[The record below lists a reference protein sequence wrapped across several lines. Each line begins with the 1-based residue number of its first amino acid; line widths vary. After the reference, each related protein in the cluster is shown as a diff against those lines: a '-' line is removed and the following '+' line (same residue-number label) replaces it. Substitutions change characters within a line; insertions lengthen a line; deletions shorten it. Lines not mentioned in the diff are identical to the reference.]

1 MTQQPRWLSIDI
13 ATAIHDES
21 LAHFGGASGIRDRG
35 LLESALARPQNLLAY
50 GGDPTVF
57 ELAAAYGSGIIRNH
71 PFVDGNKRT
80 GLLAI
85 NAFLALNGYRFDPEQ
100 ADEVRMIL
108 GVAAGTVAEDQLAAW
123 IAANSQPKQ
132 PPTG

>member
-1 MTQQPRWLSIDI
+1 VIPRPRWLSLDI
-13 ATAIHDES
+13 VNAIHDES
-21 LAHFGGASGIRDRG
+21 LAHFGGAAGIRDAG

-50 GGDPTVF
+50 GDAPTIF
-57 ELAAAYGSGIIRNH
+57 DLAAAYGSGIIRNH

-100 ADEVRMIL
+100 TDEVRTIL
-108 GVAAGTVAEDQLAAW
+108 GVAGGTVGEDRLAAW
-123 IAANSQPKQ
+123 IAAKSQPK
-132 PPTG
+132 